1 MVAVSRPAAACYN
14 TRQYQKHMSD
24 LGKLKT
30 LENLILAI
38 IMQDDPNTVLYK
50 DGK

>member
-1 MVAVSRPAAACYN
+1 
-14 TRQYQKHMSD
+14 MSD

-30 LENLILAI
+30 LENLMLAI
-38 IMQDDPNTVLYK
+38 LMQDGPNIVLYK